1 MVMLPNWLDAEYIPV
16 ENGSGDEEI
25 PKASKNRW
33 SSGKYRL
40 MSPDLKDKVITFP
53 RIHEDL

>member
-40 MSPDLKDKVITFP
+40 TSLFIEVRNSPKVS
-53 RIHEDL
+53 